1 MAAANVFLAARSGP
15 DWSASIKQAVADL
28 SVKVQRLHGSLG
40 DQELEV
46 RIPEGF
52 AWYALYPDSYAQTAE
67 DWSQHF
73 DWAGADVSVVGLRSI
88 GTALSAVVAQTLRGR
103 GLHVRGCA
111 SVRPSGVA
119 PFRCAELPPDIEPAS
134 QNIVVDEGPGLSGS
148 SMIAVA
154 QAFVD
159 TGADPDSI
167 HFFAGH
173 GYGPGSSAGAN
184 ATAWWNDRRIW
195 TTSSDATL
203 IGGQLLP
210 DALASAAEA
219 CTGEPADG
227 PAVPLGT
234 AGWQRL
240 AGLRSLPLAIAPI
253 IEAPKKLVRL
263 RSGRHVILKFA
274 GLALTNRQLWWDR
287 EPGRPRIA
295 NRAYVP
301 VQAHCH
307 GWEASPWVEGF
318 RLDAA
323 DASIA
328 FVEDHLGP
336 WIAAAST
343 ERLQPSEVQD
353 GISRIAQALLAW
365 AEMHDDRSSAV
376 LIEAM
381 ADRELETVGSEP
393 QPCCG
398 DGRLAPHEWI
408 RQPDGTVRKV
418 DAGKHDCDHTWVG
431 RQPIAWDLAGAEVE
445 WNLGR
450 RRTGALKAFVQ
461 QLTDYSCSEETR
473 AFYAA
478 GYCAFRAAAA
488 HYSARASGDTDMR
501 NHLRWAGEF
510 YERRLKATL
519 AAAPTRHR
527 QAA

>member
-1 MAAANVFLAARSGP
+1 MAAAMVFLAARSGP
-15 DWSASIKQAVADL
+15 NRSASIKQAVGRFDVEL
-28 SVKVQRLHGSLG
+28 QCLYESLG
-40 DQELEV
+40 DQELEI

-52 AWYALYPDSYAQTAE
+52 AWYALYPDSYAQKAE
-67 DWSQHF
+67 DWSHRF
-73 DWAGADVSVVGLRSI
+73 GGSGADVSIVGLRSI
-88 GTALSAVVAQTLRGR
+88 GTALSAVVAQTLRKR
-103 GLHVRGCA
+103 GLAVRGCA
-111 SVRPSGVA
+111 TVRPSGVA
-119 PFRCAELPPDIEPAS
+119 PFRYAMLPPGIGPAS

-159 TGADPDSI
+159 RGADPDSI

-173 GYGPGSSAGAN
+173 GYGPGASAGAN

-195 TTSSDATL
+195 TTSPDATL
-203 IGGQLLP
+203 IGGRLLP

-240 AGLRSLPLAIAPI
+240 AGLRSLPPPVAPI

-263 RSGRHVILKFA
+263 RSGRRVILKFA
-274 GLALTNRQLWWDR
+274 GLALANRQLWWDR
-287 EPGRPRIA
+287 EVDPRRIA
-295 NRAYVP
+295 NRTYVP
-301 VQAHCH
+301 VEAHCH
-307 GWEASPWVEGF
+307 GWEASPWVEGL
-318 RLDAA
+318 RLTGA

-328 FVEDHLGP
+328 FVEGHLGP

-343 ERLQPSEVQD
+343 KWLQPGEVQD
-353 GISRIAQALLAW
+353 GISRIAEALSAW
-365 AEMHDDRSSAV
+365 AEMHDDRSSAA
-376 LIEAM
+376 LIEAI
-381 ADRELETVGSEP
+381 AERALAKVGSEP
-393 QPCCG
+393 QPCYG

-408 RQPDGTVRKV
+408 REPDGTVRKV
-418 DAGKHDCDHTWVG
+418 DAGGHDCDHTWVG

-445 WNLGR
+445 WSLGR
-450 RRTGALKAFVQ
+450 RRTGALKAIVQ
-461 QLTDYSCSEETR
+461 QLTGYSCSEETR
-473 AFYAA
+473 AFYTA

-488 HYSARASGDTDMR
+488 RYSAMASRDADMR
-501 NHLRWAGEF
+501 NHLCWAAEF

-519 AAAPTRHR
+519 ADVQMRHR